1 MYGLSYSAPVSGE
14 NQQTVQMADLDG
26 DGVEEYIVFAQGN
39 SANPLQV
46 LIFRQ
51 EEDGTCRLMEVIQS
65 NGSAF
70 EQVEYVQMDNAPG
83 YELVVGRQLSDQV
96 LRSVSVYS
104 FSSGSAEQLMMVGYS
119 KFITCDLN
127 DDGCSELMGILPGE
141 SETGTGSAVLYRV
154 QDGSIERSV
163 EVNVSEDATHI
174 RRITVGRLL
183 GGTPAVFV
191 ASAVINSAIVT
202 DVFAWRND
210 RFSNISY
217 SRESDT
223 SVQTL
228 RNYYVYAE
236 DIDGEMIN
244 GIRAGLMGP
253 VAGIGDSLL
262 VGTLIPMKEIA
273 PGATASD
280 TAMLY
285 SGPQAQ
291 ERLEKLAPGLELV
304 VDYGW
309 LTFLAKP
316 IYWLLSFLY
325 GIVGNW
331 GWSLVLLTCIVKAIL
346 YPISA
351 AGYRSMARMKEVT
364 PRMKALQE
372 KYKDDKQRLNQAMME
387 LYRTEKINPVGGCL
401 PIMLQIPVFLALYW
415 VLQGAV
421 ELRGADWML
430 WVQDLAM
437 PDPWFVLPTLM
448 AVTMFLQIFLNP
460 KPTDPTQA
468 RIMYIMPVVFSVMFF
483 VFAAG
488 LVLYWLTNNVF
499 SILQQWWINKTIAAE
514 RAARM
519 K

>member
-1 MYGLSYSAPVSGE
+1 MKKRIWLLLLIVLASILLTGCALQTVDEMYALPKRSKEYDSLQSAIDSAMYGLSYSAPVSGE

-127 DDGCSELMGILPGE
+127 DDGCSELMVILPGE
-141 SETGTGSAVLYRV
+141 SETGTGSAVLYRM
-154 QDGSIERSV
+154 QDGNIERSV

-191 ASAVINSAIVT
+191 ASAVNNSAIVT

-217 SRESDT
+217 SRDSDT

-228 RNYYVYAE
+228 RNYYVYA
-236 DIDGEMIN
+236 DGASQPDHHEACFP
-244 GIRAGLMGP
+244 GTGGQAEVPHPLVRHGLG
-253 VAGIGDSLL
+253 GQGDGQVLYLPQLL
-262 VGTLIPMKEIA
+262 R
-273 PGATASD
+273 
-280 TAMLY
+280 
-285 SGPQAQ
+285 
-291 ERLEKLAPGLELV
+291 RLV
-304 VDYGW
+304 H
-309 LTFLAKP
+309 
-316 IYWLLSFLY
+316 
-325 GIVGNW
+325 
-331 GWSLVLLTCIVKAIL
+331 
-346 YPISA
+346 A
-351 AGYRSMARMKEVT
+351 AGEQLGA
-364 PRMKALQE
+364 AG
-372 KYKDDKQRLNQAMME
+372 
-387 LYRTEKINPVGGCL
+387 VGGSGWR
-401 PIMLQIPVFLALYW
+401 PVY
-415 VLQGAV
+415 VLCMG
-421 ELRGADWML
+421 
-430 WVQDLAM
+430 
-437 PDPWFVLPTLM
+437 
-448 AVTMFLQIFLNP
+448 
-460 KPTDPTQA
+460 
-468 RIMYIMPVVFSVMFF
+468 
-483 VFAAG
+483 
-488 LVLYWLTNNVF
+488 
-499 SILQQWWINKTIAAE
+499 
-514 RAARM
+514 
-519 K
+519 